1 MKRMAVSWERSIGR
15 ARQKALWVL
24 VAAVAAGVLWV
35 GQAISQQQDPP
46 PRGERRQRDP
56 ARMEEF
62 RKRAAERM
70 RENLGASEEEMK
82 VLQPRIEKVQT
93 LARQSR
99 GGMRGM
105 MGGGRRGNRPGG
117 EGATARPE
125 REQTEIEK
133 ATGALSKLV
142 ADKESKPEAIKTS
155 LATLRQAREKAKQ
168 ELAKAQKELREVV
181 TVRQEA
187 QLVLMGLLD

>member
-1 MKRMAVSWERSIGR
+1 M

-46 PRGERRQRDP
+46 PRGERRQRDS

-70 RENLGASEEEMK
+70 REDLGVSEEEMK
-82 VLQPRIEKVQT
+82 VLQPRLDKVQT

-105 MGGGRRGNRPGG
+105 RTGSRRGNRPGG

>member
-1 MKRMAVSWERSIGR
+1 M

-82 VLQPRIEKVQT
+82 VLQPRIDKVQT

-99 GGMRGM
+99 GGGMRGM
-105 MGGGRRGNRPGG
+105 MGGDRRGNRPGQ
-117 EGATARPE
+117 EARPE